1 MMSGKILIIEDEKR
15 LRNNLQLLL
24 TGEGYSVCA
33 AADGQE
39 GIAYLQQT
47 AFDVVITDVMM
58 SGTNGFEVMEYL
70 ASDAST
76 ALVIVMTGYASTES
90 ATEALRKGA
99 YDYLVKPFD
108 VDMLLFSLERAFE
121 KVRLRQELQR
131 HQQALVCAKEAAEA
145 ANVAKSAFLA
155 NMSHELRTPLNAI
168 IGYCELLQE
177 EAEDNACAAFVPDL
191 LKIQT
196 AGKHLLG
203 LINDVLDLS
212 KIEAGK
218 MDLHLETCAVSSVL
232 REVMTAILPLA
243 DKNGN
248 RLELQGLERLGSMYT
263 DVAKV
268 RQILWNLLSNAC
280 KFTHQGRIVLAV
292 SRQPWSDADGL
303 VFRVIDTG
311 IGMAPE
317 QCERVFQAF
326 VQADDSTT
334 RQYGGTGLGLAI
346 SRHLCHMLGGDISVV
361 STPGQGTTFTVSL
374 PATLADSDQ
383 EPALAEALL
392 GAA

>member
-1 MMSGKILIIEDEKR
+1 MTGKILIIEDEKR

-24 TGEGYSVCA
+24 SSEGYSVMA

-39 GIAYLQQT
+39 GIECLKQT
-47 AFDVVITDVMM
+47 PVDVVVTDVMM
-58 SGTNGFEVMEYL
+58 SGVNGFQVMEYL
-70 ASDAST
+70 AAHVPT

-121 KVRLRQELQR
+121 KVRLRQELLH
-131 HQQALVCAKEAAEA
+131 HQQALVQAKEAAEA
-145 ANVAKSAFLA
+145 ASIAKSAFLA

-168 IGYCELLQE
+168 IGYCELIQE
-177 EAEDNACAAFVPDL
+177 EAEDTTCAAFIPDL

-218 MDLHLETCAVSSVL
+218 MAVHLETCTITSMV
-232 REVMTAILPLA
+232 RDVMAAIVPLA
-243 DKNGN
+243 DKNSN
-248 RLELQGLERLGSMYT
+248 IIEFQGAERLGSMHT

-268 RQILWNLLSNAC
+268 RQVLWNLLSNAC
-280 KFTHQGRIVLAV
+280 KFTHQGRITLAV
-292 SRQPWSDADGL
+292 SRQTWKEGDCV
-303 VFRVIDTG
+303 VFRVTDTG
-311 IGMAPE
+311 IGMDTE
-317 QCERVFQAF
+317 QCERIFQAF

-334 RQYGGTGLGLAI
+334 RKYGGTGLGLAI
-346 SRHLCHMLGGDISVV
+346 CRHLCQMLGGEINVV
-361 STPGQGTTFTVSL
+361 SSLGQGSTFTVSL
-374 PATLADSDQ
+374 PAATACAGQ
-383 EPALAEALL
+383 EPDLAEALP